1 MALPSRSMLVSV
13 GLAALAIVLASV
25 IWLELR
31 ADFRNSAPMML
42 SPAASLT
49 VVPAG
54 HATGPNPD
62 QVARWTA
69 TSLARPLF
77 APGRRPPTQATAAAK
92 PGTLAPDLP
101 RIAGT
106 MVTPAGRRAI
116 FAAKG
121 DKPLVVGEG
130 AQVGAFTV
138 QSIKAGQVTL
148 LGPEG
153 VRVLSPTFDLEAPVP
168 PTPVQVP
175 QALQVPPPPGATPAG
190 IAVPGL
196 PGFQLPPGLANG
208 QGQGQV
214 PFLPPR
220 PGTGLGGAGLGSDP
234 RMTR

>member
-1 MALPSRSMLVSV
+1 MTMPSLSRPMLVSA

-25 IWLELR
+25 IWLELS
-31 ADFRNSAPMML
+31 ADSLDSAPMML
-42 SPAASLT
+42 SPAASLAA
-49 VVPAG
+49 VPAS
-54 HATGPNPD
+54 HATGPDPD

-77 APGRRPPTQATAAAK
+77 APGRRPPAQAAAAAK
-92 PGTLAPDLP
+92 PDAPALDLP

-148 LGPEG
+148 LGPGG
-153 VRVLSPTFDLEAPVP
+153 VRVLSPTFDPEAPVP
-168 PTPVQVP
+168 TTPL
-175 QALQVPPPPGATPAG
+175 QAPLPPGATPAAG

-196 PGFQLPPGLANG
+196 PGFQLPPQPPALANG
-208 QGQGQV
+208 QGQV
-214 PFLPPR
+214 PFPPPR
-220 PGTGLGGAGLGSDP
+220 PGVGLRADP
-234 RMTR
+234 RVTQ

>member
-1 MALPSRSMLVSV
+1 MTMPSLSRPMLVSA

-31 ADFRNSAPMML
+31 ADSRDSPPMKL
-42 SPAASLT
+42 SSAASVT
-49 VVPAG
+49 AVPAG
-54 HATGPNPD
+54 HATGPSPD
-62 QVARWTA
+62 QVARWAA

-77 APGRRPPTQATAAAK
+77 APGRRPPAQAAAAAK
-92 PGTLAPDLP
+92 LDAPAPDLP

-130 AQVGAFTV
+130 AQVGGFTV

-148 LGPEG
+148 LGPAG
-153 VRVLSPTFDLEAPVP
+153 VRVLSPTFDPDAPVP
-168 PTPVQVP
+168 AAPVQVP
-175 QALQVPPPPGATPAG
+175 QLPQAPPPPGAAPVAG
-190 IAVPGL
+190 VPVPGL
-196 PGFQLPPGLANG
+196 PGFQLPPQPPSLANG
-208 QGQGQV
+208 QGQM

-220 PGTGLGGAGLGSDP
+220 PGAVLGADP